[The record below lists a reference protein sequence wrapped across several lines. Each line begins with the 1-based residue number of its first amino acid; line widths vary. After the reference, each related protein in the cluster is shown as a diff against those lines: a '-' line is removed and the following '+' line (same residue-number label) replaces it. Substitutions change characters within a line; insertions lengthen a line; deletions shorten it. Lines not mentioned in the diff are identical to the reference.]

1 MRRCCSVRSGATF
14 CGRNC
19 GNQCDE
25 PSCTASKVIRSVEE
39 KGLRRCD
46 SGEQDKRKM
55 YFELTAAGKKC
66 LAGMKCG
73 SVAVP
78 EIPLPVLRARCDDR
92 E

>member
-1 MRRCCSVRSGATF
+1 
-14 CGRNC
+14 
-19 GNQCDE
+19 
-25 PSCTASKVIRSVEE
+25 
-39 KGLRRCD
+39 
-46 SGEQDKRKM
+46 M

-78 EIPLPVLRARCDDR
+78 EILLPVFRARCDDR